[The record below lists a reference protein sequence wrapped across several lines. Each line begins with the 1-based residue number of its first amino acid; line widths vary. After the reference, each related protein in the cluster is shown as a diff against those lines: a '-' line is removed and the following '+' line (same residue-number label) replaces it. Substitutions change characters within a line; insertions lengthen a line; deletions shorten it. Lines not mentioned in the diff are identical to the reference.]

1 MMELLNLLGMLV
13 LVLAF
18 LALLIGVPLGLVWLL
33 IKGLGRLAG
42 NRNKAMYFLQPLIG
56 IFLLSTGLGGLSEV
70 PSSQASFGSLAFSSA
85 MMVGGAAALVYAV
98 RDEWNQSKQLYEL
111 RLSTNARVQ
120 RHVDAETQ
128 YSTDWHAASGITS
141 TGVKQLRCPACRS
154 VCVLPMGHA
163 VICAGCGC
171 PVSMTADLYVEN
183 GSIAHGIVP
192 DDIAGSSQPSV
203 APAAAPAAKVAAA
216 SAPVTTPANAAAGP
230 RPRQVHAMDGRAL
243 WGDGTI
249 VKFLCPHCGK
259 QSIGFAG
266 RSRRCLGCGGQLVV
280 NDIVADKLGAS
291 WSAASNANGVTY
303 TQSQPKR
310 EGGR

>member
-1 MMELLNLLGMLV
+1 MMELLNLLVMLV

-56 IFLLSTGLGGLSEV
+56 MFLLSTGLGGLSEV
-70 PSSQASFGSLAFSSA
+70 PSSQASFGSLAFSLA
-85 MMVGGAAALVYAV
+85 VAVGGAAALVYAV

-120 RHVDAETQ
+120 RHIDTETQ
-128 YSTDWHAASGITS
+128 HSVDWHAASGITS
-141 TGVKQLRCPACRS
+141 TGIKQLRCPACGNM
-154 VCVLPMGHA
+154 CVLPMGHA
-163 VICAGCGC
+163 VICASCLK

-192 DDIAGSSQPSV
+192 DDIAGSSQPSA
-203 APAAAPAAKVAAA
+203 APAAAPVAKVATSAA

-243 WGDGTI
+243 WGDSTI

-259 QSIGFAG
+259 QSIAG
-266 RSRRCLGCGGQLVV
+266 RSRRCLGCGGQLVA

-291 WSAASNANGVTY
+291 WNAVSNANGVTY
-303 TQSQPKR
+303 AQSQPKR

>member
-1 MMELLNLLGMLV
+1 MELLNLLGMLV

-216 SAPVTTPANAAAGP
+216 SARSRLRRMPPP
-230 RPRQVHAMDGRAL
+230 VHALGRCTRWMAA
-243 WGDGTI
+243 
-249 VKFLCPHCGK
+249 HCGATAR
-259 QSIGFAG
+259 SSSSCARIAVSRASASPVGPAG
-266 RSRRCLGCGGQLVV
+266 AWG
-280 NDIVADKLGAS
+280 AAAS
-291 WSAASNANGVTY
+291 WSSTI
-303 TQSQPKR
+303 S
-310 EGGR
+310 

>member
-1 MMELLNLLGMLV
+1 M
-13 LVLAF
+13 
-18 LALLIGVPLGLVWLL
+18 ALI
-33 IKGLGRLAG
+33 
-42 NRNKAMYFLQPLIG
+42 
-56 IFLLSTGLGGLSEV
+56 
-70 PSSQASFGSLAFSSA
+70 
-85 MMVGGAAALVYAV
+85 YAV

-120 RHVDAETQ
+120 RHIDMETQ
-128 YSTDWHAASGITS
+128 HSVDWHAASGITS
-141 TGVKQLRCPACRS
+141 TGIKQLRCPACGNM
-154 VCVLPMGHA
+154 CVLPMGHA
-163 VICAGCGC
+163 VICASCLN

-183 GSIAHGIVP
+183 GSIAHGIAP
-192 DDIAGSSQPSV
+192 DDIAGSSQPS
-203 APAAAPAAKVAAA
+203 AAPAPKVAVATA

-243 WGDGTI
+243 WGDSTI

-266 RSRRCLGCGGQLVV
+266 RSRRCLGCGGQLVA

-303 TQSQPKR
+303 AQSQPKR